1 MTIYSKSKSLSLT
14 FLVPEEAVQRHHL
27 ESAEE
32 WANALIHRVLLSE
45 ELLPQPQAWDDGRE
59 DTAYS
64 FPLNLMEL
72 AWEVTQ
78 YLVTWRKGNMLE
90 I

>member
-27 ESAEE
+27 ESAKE

-45 ELLPQPQAWDDGRE
+45 ELLPQPQA
-59 DTAYS
+59 
-64 FPLNLMEL
+64 
-72 AWEVTQ
+72 
-78 YLVTWRKGNMLE
+78 
-90 I
+90 